1 MIKSRHSSE
10 LTSRRRSTALS
21 SLRGTREGQP
31 AGKEALAGLLDFL
44 ASPSGTL
51 SSGSLTPTTV
61 AEPQP
66 AVEPQTPPAVHIPAQ
81 IPLVGSAINSEEP
94 KKEKKKKKKDK
105 KAKVNENDKKS
116 EGTPKK
122 EEGSRSPGSEAKK
135 GSSKS
140 PHEAER
146 RLPDQLA
153 MAALLEKEK
162 LEWENELRTPTHKA
176 TGSADM
182 ATVRMQTKER
192 RLSFTLRRRSSANQY
207 EHAGTAP
214 PFVSLL

>member
-1 MIKSRHSSE
+1 M
-10 LTSRRRSTALS
+10 
-21 SLRGTREGQP
+21 
-31 AGKEALAGLLDFL
+31 
-44 ASPSGTL
+44 
-51 SSGSLTPTTV
+51 
-61 AEPQP
+61 
-66 AVEPQTPPAVHIPAQ
+66 
-81 IPLVGSAINSEEP
+81 INSAEP

-105 KAKVNENDKKS
+105 KAKAKANENDKKS

-122 EEGSRSPGSEAKK
+122 EGSRSPGSEAKK

-140 PHEAER
+140 PNEAER

-192 RLSFTLRRRSSANQY
+192 RLSFTLRRRSSANLSALV
-207 EHAGTAP
+207 EHAGCTPQDAFFIEGGSSQAEQRVHNTARAKTLRISKREARMTWSP
-214 PFVSLL
+214 EKAAEMITQNNGSPVCFA